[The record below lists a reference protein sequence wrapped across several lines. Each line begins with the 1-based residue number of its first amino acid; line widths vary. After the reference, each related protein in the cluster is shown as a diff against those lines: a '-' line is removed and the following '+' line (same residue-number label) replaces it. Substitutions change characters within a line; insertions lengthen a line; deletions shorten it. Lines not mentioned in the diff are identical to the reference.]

1 MTIKEMGVKI
11 RDELCVAASLP
22 GSGSPVTEPI
32 AAILKRPVKRSRVLL
47 GNHTEDLYLDR
58 TLARRTDGGGGGV
71 ASVRLKAEEVSLGSG
86 NTATK
91 TNKQSD
97 TNTTVKLDHL
107 TTVGGVRGASNVQTI
122 QVSTAAGGVQT
133 IKVALPPGTQTLAKV
148 TPHQLAKVASQAV
161 SRGSG
166 SGAVKGAVAMKGTHI
181 QTAVGGTNITPDTLL
196 NTQHITAL
204 TQGGVVVSGGGSGNK
219 TRSPIVTLTT
229 REAARL
235 TPHSPTPT
243 TTTTTTPSPT
253 THHHHHHHHHTQSSG
268 SSVGVGKLTTTQQQQ
283 ASPTTHKSTTTS
295 LFSLGGIK
303 LLQAAPQ
310 QLTGK
315 VRSNSPSVANS
326 ITKLQT
332 LVVDG
337 KVLMQG
343 AKAMS
348 GGGVGNTGKQQ
359 VITGVFPGQQLT
371 TVESL
376 LSQGDKAPQIQGGV
390 ITTLAGNKLT
400 GGNVIQVG
408 SGSGN
413 SGVQRLT
420 LVSPGASHHVPL
432 TAASQRLI
440 LATASQAGKLD
451 PSSINKTQV
460 VQTIQTLQPAVL
472 QTNQHHTTTN
482 THTSA
487 TANTHTSAANTTQ
500 ARFFSVGQHHQKA
513 IVQGLNVGGKPS
525 VLSASGLR
533 LMQPGVVGG
542 AGAGAGGGGGVGGGG
557 TAAPTTGNLITIGGK
572 QVLLTSKPFS
582 QQGQLQQVMLTS
594 GGGGSSISQQSSSSS
609 NSNSSSGTVVVASG
623 AGGQIVLPASA
634 LQGSQL
640 NLKGLQAFHTLKV
653 IPASQVTPQQ
663 RGKPVLA
670 RLVSPAAVRTANIP
684 TNTTNITTQQHDA
697 NTKS

>member
-11 RDELCVAASLP
+11 RDELCLAASLP

-32 AAILKRPVKRSRVLL
+32 AAILKRP
-47 GNHTEDLYLDR
+47 
-58 TLARRTDGGGGGV
+58 TDGGGGGV

-283 ASPTTHKSTTTS
+283 QASPTTHKSTTTS

-487 TANTHTSAANTTQ
+487 AANTHTSATNTTQ

-542 AGAGAGGGGGVGGGG
+542 AGGAGAGGGVGGGG

-609 NSNSSSGTVVVASG
+609 SSNSSSGTVVVASG

-670 RLVSPAAVRTANIP
+670 RIVSPAAVRTA
-684 TNTTNITTQQHDA
+684 NITTQQHDA